1 MPYHILGKRL
11 ILNLMVLLASV
22 ASLFLAN
29 ELFEKMPIMIIIL
42 AALNSSENFRAIFEE
57 IIRVC
62 TPLVNCFDGQFFSWK
77 LLEKFFP

>member
-1 MPYHILGKRL
+1 MSYHILGKRL
-11 ILNLMVLLASV
+11 ILNLMILLASV

-29 ELFEKMPIMIIIL
+29 ELFEKMPVMIIIL

-62 TPLVNCFDGQFFSWK
+62 TPLVNCSDGQFFSWK